1 MPWRWCTT
9 DSWSVLFARFTDS
22 SRPLVAFLSLTMSLV
37 VLCRLLSSLL
47 WFTFLSPQLQAHGLY
62 PTVRYAS
69 EILVREGYVVFAA
82 DMPGHGK
89 SPGLPG
95 YLPGA
100 EELVKLGTGIA
111 KYALQQ
117 SSDSG
122 SKPLPLFLVG
132 SSMGATIAL
141 AVAQTLQDESA
152 ITTDNDGAGDPI
164 SASCPVAG
172 VALLAPMLKLRVGE
186 LERHLLHGL
195 ALAIPTW
202 EVIPSTATSADKQY
216 RDPSKRDECESDPY
230 KNTTGKIRVMSAY
243 TCVDLCRSVQESF
256 ARTSVPFLVMVADQD
271 VVVDSQGSL
280 DLFELS
286 SSKDKELKRYDA
298 LHGLLCEPPPLI
310 ETIQSD
316 FLQWIRARTP
326 P

>member
-1 MPWRWCTT
+1 
-9 DSWSVLFARFTDS
+9 
-22 SRPLVAFLSLTMSLV
+22 
-37 VLCRLLSSLL
+37 
-47 WFTFLSPQLQAHGLY
+47 
-62 PTVRYAS
+62 
-69 EILVREGYVVFAA
+69 
-82 DMPGHGK
+82 
-89 SPGLPG
+89 
-95 YLPGA
+95 
-100 EELVKLGTGIA
+100 LGTGIA

-117 SSDSG
+117 QKQQSADG
-122 SKPLPLFLVG
+122 STSLPLFLVG
-132 SSMGATIAL
+132 SSMGGTIAL
-141 AVAQTLQDESA
+141 AVAQRLQEGSA
-152 ITTDNDGAGDPI
+152 TITDNNGAGDPTD
-164 SASCPVAG
+164 ACPVAG
-172 VALLAPMLKLRVGE
+172 VVLLAPMLKLRVGE

-195 ALAIPTW
+195 SLAIPTW

-243 TCVDLCRSVQESF
+243 TCVDLCHAVQGSF
-256 ARTSVPFLVMVADQD
+256 AQTSVPFLVMVADQD

-280 DLFELS
+280 DLFEQS

-326 P
+326 Q

>member
-1 MPWRWCTT
+1 M
-9 DSWSVLFARFTDS
+9 
-22 SRPLVAFLSLTMSLV
+22 
-37 VLCRLLSSLL
+37 
-47 WFTFLSPQLQAHGLY
+47 
-62 PTVRYAS
+62 
-69 EILVREGYVVFAA
+69 LVREGCVVYAA

-117 SSDSG
+117 RQSSTDG
-122 SKPLPLFLVG
+122 NNQEGIKPLSLFLVG
-132 SSMGATIAL
+132 SSMGGTIAL
-141 AVAQTLQDESA
+141 AVAKNLQDECAAS
-152 ITTDNDGAGDPI
+152 TESSGPGDPNN
-164 SASCPVAG
+164 AHPVAG
-172 VALLAPMLKLRVGE
+172 VVLLAPMLKLRVGE

-202 EVIPSTATSADKQY
+202 EVIPSTATSADQQY
-216 RDPSKRDECESDPY
+216 RDPSKRDECESDPC
-230 KNTTGKIRVMSAY
+230 KNTTGKIRVMSAH
-243 TCVDLCRSVQESF
+243 TCVDLCRSVQGSF
-256 ARTSVPFLVMVADQD
+256 SRTSVPFLVMVANQD

-280 DLFELS
+280 DLFEQAP
-286 SSKDKELKRYDA
+286 SKDKELTRYDA

-326 P
+326 Q